1 MIDART
7 LRRLAFAAVLSGVVH
22 AAVVFFGHIELPEQT
37 AELPPLAVRIVE
49 ALPAARPPS
58 LEPLTPRPRPRPI
71 RTQAPRLAT
80 PEAPSPLVGSVYTD
94 VDEIAT
100 LDQAPP
106 EEVTAPA
113 ASSEPVVVATAPS
126 STFVTE
132 APLPRT
138 LPRKGR
144 ITYNLVYGR
153 DQFPVGRTV
162 QTWQM
167 DGTTY
172 QLTSRS
178 ETTGIVDLI
187 RSQHGTYL
195 SRGSLTRQG
204 LRPDTFLMS
213 RNRGRGTE
221 QARAL
226 FDWDGATVTLD
237 GSAAPRSEKLP
248 PDAQDILSLMYQIAL
263 DPPPMGRFR
272 RSVTNGRAMDIYEL
286 DSLPEETIETPLG
299 TLRVLPVRQV
309 RKPGEESLELWFA
322 TEYRYLPVRIRFFN
336 RDGEPQGEQIVTE
349 IRLSEE

>member
-7 LRRLAFAAVLSGVVH
+7 LRRLALAAALSGVVH
-22 AAVVFFGHIELPEQT
+22 AAVVFFGRIEPPEPT
-37 AELPPLAVRIVE
+37 AELPPLAVRIVDG
-49 ALPAARPPS
+49 LPAARPPG
-58 LEPLTPRPRPRPI
+58 LKPLTPRPRPRPL
-71 RTQAPRLAT
+71 RTQAPRLAAL
-80 PEAPSPLVGSVYTD
+80 EGPSPVTGSAYPD
-94 VDEIAT
+94 VNEIAT
-100 LDQAPP
+100 VEQAPP
-106 EEVTAPA
+106 DEVSAPA
-113 ASSEPVVVATAPS
+113 ASSEPIAVATAPS
-126 STFVTE
+126 STFVPE
-132 APLPRT
+132 PPLLRT

-172 QLTSRS
+172 QLASRS

-221 QARAL
+221 QARAV
-226 FDWDGATVTLD
+226 FDWNGATVTLD
-237 GSAAPRSEKLP
+237 GSAAPRNEKLP
-248 PDAQDILSLMYQIAL
+248 PDTQDILSLMYQIAL
-263 DPPPMGRFR
+263 DPPPMGRFQ
-272 RSVTNGRAMDIYEL
+272 RSVTNGRGVDIYEL

-299 TLRVLPVRQV
+299 ALRALPVRQV

>member
-1 MIDART
+1 VIDARI
-7 LRRLAFAAVLSGVVH
+7 LRRLALAAALSSVVH
-22 AAVVFFGHIELPEQT
+22 AAVVIFGRIELPEQT
-37 AELPPLAVRIVE
+37 SELPPLAVQIVSLPPQAR
-49 ALPAARPPS
+49 ALAAAPVDK
-58 LEPLTPRPRPRPI
+58 PRPARAR
-71 RTQAPRLAT
+71 RAQGPRLAT
-80 PEAPSPLVGSVYTD
+80 IDAPSPVALPVD
-94 VDEIAT
+94 PEPNDIPKIDEPQVDEAS
-100 LDQAPP
+100 AP
-106 EEVTAPA
+106 VAHT
-113 ASSEPVVVATAPS
+113 EPVVVATAPS
-126 STFVTE
+126 STLVPE
-132 APLPRT
+132 PPLPRT

-153 DQFPVGRTV
+153 DRFPVGRTV
-162 QTWQM
+162 QTWEM
-167 DGTTY
+167 DGTAY
-172 QLTSRS
+172 QLASRS

-221 QARAL
+221 QARAV
-226 FDWDGATVTLD
+226 FDWNGATVTLD
-237 GSAAPRSEKLP
+237 GSAAPRNEKLP
-248 PDAQDILSLMYQIAL
+248 PDTQDILSLMYQIAL
-263 DPPPMGRFR
+263 DPPPMGRFQ
-272 RSVTNGRAMDIYEL
+272 RSVTNGRGMDIYEL

-299 TLRVLPVRQV
+299 ALRALPVRQV

>member
-7 LRRLAFAAVLSGVVH
+7 LRRLALAAALSGVVH
-22 AAVVFFGHIELPEQT
+22 AAVVFFGRIEPPEPT
-37 AELPPLAVRIVE
+37 AELPPLAVRIVDG
-49 ALPAARPPS
+49 LPAARPPG
-58 LEPLTPRPRPRPI
+58 LKPLTPRPRPRAL
-71 RTQAPRLAT
+71 RTQAPRLAAL
-80 PEAPSPLVGSVYTD
+80 EGPSPVTGSAYPD
-94 VDEIAT
+94 VNEIAT
-100 LDQAPP
+100 VEQAPP
-106 EEVTAPA
+106 DEVSAPA
-113 ASSEPVVVATAPS
+113 ASSEPIAVATAPS
-126 STFVTE
+126 STFVPE
-132 APLPRT
+132 PPLLRT

-172 QLTSRS
+172 QLASRS

-237 GSAAPRSEKLP
+237 GSAASRSEKLP

-299 TLRVLPVRQV
+299 TLRVLPVRQM